1 MEAPVNIGVIGC
13 GAMGRSVVNRLVKRD
28 PRLKIAALYDPDQ
41 RSTEQALREFP
52 HSPAVCSNYREILN
66 MPEVKWVMIASWNR
80 YHCEQV
86 VASFR
91 AGKHVFCQKPLAL
104 NLEECIK
111 MRDAHQKSGK
121 MFNLA
126 FTLRY
131 SPHYR
136 KIYNL
141 ISEGHIGDIISMEFN
156 ETLYFNRGGYIM
168 GDWRRMR
175 ENAGT
180 HLLEKCCHDI
190 DMANWMVDS
199 RAKRAASFGG
209 LNFFIPENEYHIER
223 VGENEEGKKA
233 YRSWQG
239 LIALNPFTSDKDI
252 IDNQVAIIEY
262 ENGVRATF
270 HTNCNAGI
278 PERRMYILG
287 TEGAIRADVL
297 TGEITL
303 KRIGFETEMEDVS
316 TSASGIHGGGDV
328 VLTGELAESMLD
340 QRPPSVGL
348 REGLES
354 AVTCFA
360 IDKALDTG
368 EVVDLKPMWD
378 LLNGSQ

>member
-136 KIYNL
+136 KIHNL